1 MSLKIVTPPTAEP
14 VTLLEAKDHLR
25 VDGSD
30 DDALISVLITAA
42 RKWAEEYTGRQF
54 VTATWD
60 WFLDGFCQSFSVPIP
75 PLQSV
80 TSIKY
85 LYTAGAEQTLDA
97 ATYRVDA
104 VSEPGRIAL
113 DYGKSWP
120 ATYQVINDVTVRFVA
135 GYGAASAVPACIKNW
150 MLIRIKTLWDQRDQ
164 LVKQLG
170 MPTFEPTWVDSLLDP
185 EVVRSYS

>member
-1 MSLKIVTPPTAEP
+1 MSLKLVTAPTEEP
-14 VTLLEAKDHLR
+14 VSLADAKLHLR
-25 VDGSD
+25 VDGTTD
-30 DDALISVLITAA
+30 DTLITALIVAA

-60 WFLDGFCQSFSVPIP
+60 WFLDGFCPSFSVPLP

-85 LYTAGAEQTLDA
+85 LDTTGTEQTLA
-97 ATYRVDA
+97 SSTYRVDA

-120 ATYQVINDVTVRFVA
+120 STHPVINAVTVRFVA
-135 GYGAASAVPACIKNW
+135 GYGAAAAVPEPIRQAI
-150 MLIRIKTLWDQRDQ
+150 LILIGELYEQRQ
-164 LVKQLG
+164 ESIIGNIQSSVPFG
-170 MPTFEPTWVDSLLDP
+170 VRALLTP
-185 EVVRSYS
+185 YKVWHL

>member
-25 VDGSD
+25 VDGPD

-60 WFLDGFCQSFSVPIP
+60 WFIDGFCLSFSVPIP

-85 LYTAGAEQTLDA
+85 LDTAGAEQTLDA
-97 ATYRVDA
+97 ETYRVDA

-120 ATYQVINDVTVRFVA
+120 STYSVINAVTVRFVA
-135 GYGAASAVPACIKNW
+135 GYGAAAAVPEPIRQA
-150 MLIRIKTLWDQRDQ
+150 MLILIGELYEQRQ
-164 LVKQLG
+164 ESVPASFAAVPFG
-170 MPTFEPTWVDSLLDP
+170 VRALLTP
-185 EVVRSYS
+185 YKVWHL

>member
-1 MSLKIVTPPTAEP
+1 MSLKLVTAPADEP
-14 VTLLEAKDHLR
+14 VTLIEAKDHLR

-42 RKWAEEYTGRQF
+42 SKWAEEYTGRQF

-60 WFLDGFCQSFSVPIP
+60 WFLDGFCPSFSAPLP

-85 LYTAGAEQTLDA
+85 LDTAGAEQTLDS

-113 DYGKSWP
+113 DYGKTWP
-120 ATYQVINDVTVRFVA
+120 STYSVINAVTVRFVS
-135 GYGAASAVPACIKNW
+135 GYGAAAAVPEPIRQA
-150 MLIRIKTLWDQRDQ
+150 MLILIGELYEQRQ
-164 LVKQLG
+164 ESVPASVG
-170 MPTFEPTWVDSLLDP
+170 AVPFGVRALLTP
-185 EVVRSYS
+185 YKVWHF

>member
-1 MSLKIVTPPTAEP
+1 MSLKLVTPPTSEP
-14 VTLLEAKDHLR
+14 ITLLEVKDHLR

-60 WFLDGFCQSFSVPIP
+60 WFLDGFCPSFSAPLP

-85 LYTAGAEQTLDA
+85 LDTAGAEQTLDA

-113 DYGKSWP
+113 DYGKTWP
-120 ATYQVINDVTVRFVA
+120 STYSVINAVTVRFVA
-135 GYGAASAVPACIKNW
+135 GYGAAAAVPEPIRQAI
-150 MLIRIKTLWDQRDQ
+150 LILIGELYEQRQ
-164 LVKQLG
+164 ESIIGNIQTAVPFG
-170 MPTFEPTWVDSLLDP
+170 VRALLTP
-185 EVVRSYS
+185 YKVWHL

>member
-25 VDGSD
+25 VDGPD

-60 WFLDGFCQSFSVPIP
+60 WFLDGFCPSFGVPIP

-80 TSIKY
+80 TSVKY
-85 LYTAGAEQTLDA
+85 LDTAGAEQTLDA

-120 ATYQVINDVTVRFVA
+120 STYSVINAVTVRFVA
-135 GYGAASAVPACIKNW
+135 GYGAAGAVPEPIRQA
-150 MLIRIKTLWDQRDQ
+150 MLILIGEMYEQREES
-164 LVKQLG
+164 LVGTIQSSVPFG
-170 MPTFEPTWVDSLLDP
+170 VRALLAP
-185 EVVRSYS
+185 YKVWNF

>member
-25 VDGSD
+25 VDGPD
-30 DDALISVLITAA
+30 DDAMISVLITAA

-54 VTATWD
+54 VTATLD
-60 WFLDGFCQSFSVPIP
+60 WFLDGFCPSFSAPLP

-85 LYTAGAEQTLDA
+85 LDTDGAEQTLDA

-120 ATYQVINDVTVRFVA
+120 STYSVINAVTVRFVA
-135 GYGAASAVPACIKNW
+135 GYGTAAAVPEPIRQAI
-150 MLIRIKTLWDQRDQ
+150 LILIGELYEQRQ
-164 LVKQLG
+164 ESVPASFAAVPFG
-170 MPTFEPTWVDSLLDP
+170 VRALLTP
-185 EVVRSYS
+185 YKVWYL